1 METEAVLNNLEKSVK
16 RTDSHLDKI
25 AWKLDECEKEVID
38 ITYDE
43 NKESESVLHLLE
55 TVTQVK
61 QHYEN
66 LRKEISEVQ
75 ELQKQVQDSLRD
87 STAQVQTR
95 CRALRMKLI
104 GYQ

>member
-1 METEAVLNNLEKSVK
+1 M
-16 RTDSHLDKI
+16 
-25 AWKLDECEKEVID
+25 
-38 ITYDE
+38 
-43 NKESESVLHLLE
+43 HLLE

-87 STAQVQTR
+87 STMQVQTR